1 MKTTIQKFLHEP
13 LVHFLI
19 FGGCIYIY
27 YQIISPNQVE
37 TAQAFQKQK
46 VVLNKEEIAKLQQD
60 YEQEFHKTPNPTI
73 LTLLQQQLYR
83 KKVLLKEAYALQLYK
98 NDKKIDA
105 LLLQKIDFILQKQE
119 SAKDIDESD
128 LQKYYHKHIQDYSH
142 RKSISFLH
150 IHFANLTQKEQNKIY
165 KLLQYAPKLKGVE
178 KEIKRDKE
186 SLQKEYGN
194 YFTQKLFRAK
204 KGEWLLRYQQK
215 KVMSQSIFSI
225 MRQENPTPLKR
236 LRIVFTKIL
245 KVNKSV
251 KIITSR
257 CKKLCNA
264 MNFTRSSSAKDI
276 ASSPPS
282 ASLWS
287 PIRALLHQTC

>member
-1 MKTTIQKFLHEP
+1 LKTTIQKFLHEP

-204 KGEWLLRYQQK
+204 KGEWLPPIPTKKGYESVYILNYETGKPYPFEEVEDRVYKDFKSEQERKNHHQQMQKIMQRYELYKEQ
-215 KVMSQSIFSI
+215 
-225 MRQENPTPLKR
+225 
-236 LRIVFTKIL
+236 
-245 KVNKSV
+245 
-251 KIITSR
+251 
-257 CKKLCNA
+257 
-264 MNFTRSSSAKDI
+264 
-276 ASSPPS
+276 
-282 ASLWS
+282 
-287 PIRALLHQTC
+287 